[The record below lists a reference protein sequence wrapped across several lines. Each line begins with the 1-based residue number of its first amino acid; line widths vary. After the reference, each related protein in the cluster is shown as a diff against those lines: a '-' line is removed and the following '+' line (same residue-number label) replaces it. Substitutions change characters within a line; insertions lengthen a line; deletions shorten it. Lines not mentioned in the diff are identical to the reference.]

1 MYQQDYILR
10 QIEMMGVLM
19 RRMLDAIREGRP
31 DESLELVEQ
40 TLTELGA
47 GPELIDSLPVEGLL
61 AMLSAGG
68 QLDTGRAALLGIA
81 LMSRSAGLEASGHA
95 EEAARDKMR
104 AQILLDVSAG
114 TADPAVLEALASLQA
129 EAGRLRP

>member
-47 GPELIDSLPVEGLL
+47 GPDLIDSLPVEGLL

-68 QLDTGRAALLGIA
+68 ELDTGRAALLGVA
-81 LMSRSAGLEASGHA
+81 LMSRSAAAEAIGDA
-95 EEAARDKMR
+95 EEASRDRAR
-104 AQILLDVSAG
+104 AQALLDASG
-114 TADPAVLEALASLQA
+114 GVLDAEVFESL
-129 EAGRLRP
+129 ERLRAAAERSQS